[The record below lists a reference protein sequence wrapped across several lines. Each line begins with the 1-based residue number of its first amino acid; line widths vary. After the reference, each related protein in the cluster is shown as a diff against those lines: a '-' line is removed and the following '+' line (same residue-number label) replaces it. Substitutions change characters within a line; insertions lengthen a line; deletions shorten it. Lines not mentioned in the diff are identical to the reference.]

1 MRSSSFMRTS
11 NPTFNE
17 SRWSPTAIAP
27 GQATMTAQG
36 TATKTGI
43 LVLLALV
50 GASYTFNIFM
60 ETLRSTGDY
69 GAAFGSVS
77 IYTWGGAIA
86 GLVTALFIMFKPTI
100 APVLA
105 PAYAVMEGLFLG
117 GISAFAETQFPGIA
131 FQAAFLTLGIL
142 GALLFCYKVG
152 LIKVTQRFRSM
163 VMAATGGIMVVYLIS
178 FIGRF
183 VGFELPLIHSASMAG
198 IGFSLFVVAIAS
210 MNLVL
215 DFDFIDRAA
224 QSGQPKH
231 MEWFGAFATMVTL
244 VWLYLEI
251 LRLLMKLN
259 SRR

>member
-1 MRSSSFMRTS
+1 MRSRSFMRTS

-17 SRWSPTAIAP
+17 SRWAPAALAP
-27 GQATMTAQG
+27 GQEAMTVQG
-36 TATKTGI
+36 TASKTGI
-43 LVLLALV
+43 LVLLALF
-50 GASYTFNIFM
+50 GASYTFNTFL
-60 ETLRSTGDY
+60 ETLRFTQDY
-69 GAAFGSVS
+69 NAAFSAVS
-77 IYTWGGAIA
+77 LYTWGGAIA
-86 GLVTALFIMFKPTI
+86 GLVTALIIIFKPTV
-100 APVLA
+100 APILA
-105 PAYAVMEGLFLG
+105 PAYAVLEGLFLG
-117 GISAFAETQFPGIA
+117 GISAFAETRFPGIA

-142 GALLFCYKVG
+142 GALLVCYKVG

-163 VMAATGGIMVVYLIS
+163 VMAATGGIMILYLIS
-178 FIGRF
+178 FVGRF

-215 DFDFIDRAA
+215 DFDFIDRAS

-231 MEWFGAFATMVTL
+231 MEWFGAFAIMVTL